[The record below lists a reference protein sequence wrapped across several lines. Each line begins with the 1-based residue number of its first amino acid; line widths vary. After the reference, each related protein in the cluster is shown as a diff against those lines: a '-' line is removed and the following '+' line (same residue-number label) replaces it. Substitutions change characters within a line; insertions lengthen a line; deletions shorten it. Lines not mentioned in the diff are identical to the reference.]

1 MKEIKY
7 RTCSLGLV
15 VLIIFNLIISSVS
28 SVFADAETITV
39 SGGEKGLS
47 EANIAENVYKG
58 FLDCYKTASTQPI
71 GFRGTREDSGA
82 RSATTLGD
90 PNNPDALQTN
100 RYYVDS
106 DGDVFVGWIT

>member
-47 EANIAENVYKG
+47 EANMARG
-58 FLDCYKTASTQPI
+58 F
-71 GFRGTREDSGA
+71 
-82 RSATTLGD
+82 
-90 PNNPDALQTN
+90 
-100 RYYVDS
+100 
-106 DGDVFVGWIT
+106 